1 MKISTWKSSKE
12 AHQAYEKLL
21 SKYLKEKKAKK
32 GLLVEAPVAPAAP
45 AKTPAK
51 TAAAP
56 AKTAAAPAKTA
67 APVKPTS
74 APAKKD
80 AAPAKKAAA
89 PAKVAEPV
97 KAAPA
102 KTAPAKAEVKKGKKW
117 LALNDKY
124 CLEWI
129 LKNLI
134 SLQRV
139 WI

>member
-32 GLLVEAPVAPAAP
+32 GLLVEAPAAP
-45 AKTPAK
+45 VAPAK

-56 AKTAAAPAKTA
+56 AKTAAAPAKSS
-67 APVKPTS
+67 APVKPT
-74 APAKKD
+74 AAQTKQA

-97 KAAPA
+97 KAAPV
-102 KTAPAKAEVKKGKKW
+102 KTAPAKAEGKKGKKW
-117 LALNDKY
+117 LALMMNY
-124 CLEWI
+124 YLEWI
-129 LKNLI
+129 LK
-134 SLQRV
+134 
-139 WI
+139 